1 MRDVYVIGI
10 GQTRFGARLASVEA
24 GLAAGARAALDDA
37 QAGAPDSIWAASLT
51 SIVTDR
57 QAQLG
62 ALLAE
67 TLGLSGLHGSDGGQ
81 SACAGSTLLHAACRS
96 ISAGDCETALVIG
109 VERCSAL
116 EDATRHALQ
125 AVSLHAEREV
135 AAGATPGTLA
145 GLLGAEASSRDPD
158 LAAALDAVVL
168 KARRNAVHNPH
179 ACFREPLTA
188 AELKASESEANSM
201 RPIDEAAWTDG
212 CAAVLLAAAPQHDQ
226 PAVRIAGTGSAA
238 GPLALAARAERLAWE
253 ATRAAGARAFAA
265 AGWSREEIDV
275 CELHDDFTL
284 FELLTLDALGLCR
297 AQPASRFTLDG
308 RTALEGSLPVNPS
321 GGLLGGGHAP
331 AATGLRQIVSL
342 TRQLRGDA
350 GALQVAEPRRAL
362 AQDGAGCGA
371 AAVVTLLERT
381 A

>member
-10 GQTRFGARLASVEA
+10 GQTRFGARLARVAE
-24 GLAAGARAALDDA
+24 GLVAGARAALDDA
-37 QAGAPDSIWAASLT
+37 DVGAPDSIWAASLT

-57 QAQLG
+57 QAQLS

-67 TLGLSGLHGSDGGQ
+67 MLGLSGVRGSDGGQ
-81 SACAGSTLLHAACRS
+81 SECTGSTLLHAACRA
-96 ISAGDCETALVIG
+96 IAAGDCETALVVG
-109 VERCSAL
+109 VERCCAL
-116 EDATRHALQ
+116 EDAPRQALQ

-135 AAGATPGTLA
+135 AAGVTPATLA
-145 GLLGAEASSRDPD
+145 GLLAAEAGSHDPD
-158 LAAALDAVVL
+158 LVAALDAVAL
-168 KARRNAVHNPH
+168 KARRNAVHNPY

-188 AELKASESEANSM
+188 AELAAREGEAASL
-201 RPIDEAAWTDG
+201 RPIDEALWTDG
-212 CAAVLLAAAPQHDQ
+212 CAAVLLAATPPDDQ
-226 PAVRIAGTGSAA
+226 PAVRIAGTGSAV
-238 GPLALAARAERLAWE
+238 GPLTLAARPQRLSWD
-253 ATRAAGARAFAA
+253 ATRKAGARAFAA
-265 AGWSREEIDV
+265 AGWSREMVDV
-275 CELHDDFTL
+275 CELHDAFTL
-284 FELLTLDALGLCR
+284 YELLSLDALELSGEP
-297 AQPASRFTLDG
+297 PASRFTLDG

-350 GALQVAEPRRAL
+350 GALQVTSPERAL

-381 A
+381 S